1 MPDQTQDEI
10 RLVQEINKAREYERK
25 KVKKEI
31 EEEIQK
37 ENEDYLRALQK
48 QMLLNILSAKG
59 IIYTHYK
66 NKQITKDIKN
76 VKQIRNMDTDGTI

>member
-37 ENEDYLRALQK
+37 ENEDYLKEIQSK
-48 QMLLNILSAKG
+48 I
-59 IIYTHYK
+59 
-66 NKQITKDIKN
+66 
-76 VKQIRNMDTDGTI
+76 